1 MPTFKQAFG
10 FNLKLLR
17 KNKNITQEKLSEL
30 IELHPRQLSKIE
42 TGSHFPSCKTIEK
55 LCQALDIS
63 PKVLFDFY
71 YDTELYMT
79 GTDGCY
85 KAVHSGNVVFLQNVL
100 SKTVEKFTVEDID
113 FYSSA
118 KNYGKP
124 ITVNHYEN
132 NKLLR
137 TVMYKPDGTSETIKD
152 FTDNEYSENMN
163 FMMEKCRQ
171 YAHDK
176 EYSKFVKTALLALE
190 DPQALDQLSFLIE
203 GMKLTRKK

>member
-55 LCQALDIS
+55 LCQALDVS

-79 GTDGCY
+79 GTDGYY
-85 KAVHSGNVVFLQNVL
+85 KAVRSGNVIFLQNV
-100 SKTVEKFTVEDID
+100 SNKTVEKFTVEDID
-113 FYSSA
+113 YYSSA

-124 ITVNHYEN
+124 ITV
-132 NKLLR
+132 KIGR
-137 TVMYKPDGTSETIKD
+137 
-152 FTDNEYSENMN
+152 
-163 FMMEKCRQ
+163 
-171 YAHDK
+171 AH
-176 EYSKFVKTALLALE
+176 V
-190 DPQALDQLSFLIE
+190 
-203 GMKLTRKK
+203 

>member
-85 KAVHSGNVVFLQNVL
+85 KADRKSTRLNSSHRCTSRMP
-100 SKTVEKFTVEDID
+100 
-113 FYSSA
+113 SSA
-118 KNYGKP
+118 
-124 ITVNHYEN
+124 
-132 NKLLR
+132 
-137 TVMYKPDGTSETIKD
+137 
-152 FTDNEYSENMN
+152 
-163 FMMEKCRQ
+163 
-171 YAHDK
+171 
-176 EYSKFVKTALLALE
+176 
-190 DPQALDQLSFLIE
+190 
-203 GMKLTRKK
+203 